1 MPVFKPFAG
10 HPAISSIA
18 SRYMWSVP
26 VVAFFGLLNG
36 VLEGLGIGLLVPL
49 LSTLL
54 NDGDGT
60 AAPGGVLGYLGSFA
74 AAYPAEQRLL
84 IVAATMFGFVLLK
97 GVSQYASRSFSA
109 WIDGRA
115 AHDILSSL
123 SERLER
129 NDYAFHLSV
138 SASRLVNIISSEAWK
153 VSDAVRAVLTS
164 ISSLANVVV
173 FAALLFFVSWQLA
186 LLVCAGA
193 LIVRLIQGQTTVR
206 LKRFSEDAGKANERL
221 ADRMLFAIYGA
232 RVIRLFNQEQDEHER
247 FAAAS
252 NTVRTSHLVIE
263 RFSAVLGS
271 VLETLHAALFLITL
285 LVGVSIG
292 VEIPVLAAFLVLL
305 NRMQPHLRTLETSGL
320 AVAGSNAQ
328 LREVEWLLDAKQTAP
343 SQEGRAFQKLETS
356 IDFENVGFTYA
367 EREAKAALQD
377 VSFSFRRGC
386 TTALIGHS
394 GSGKSTVINL
404 LCRLLEPGSGRIM
417 VNDFPLSDTDSRQWR
432 RAIGIAGQDIDLVE
446 GTIADNI
453 AFGVLDMPF
462 ADIQEAARLAHADDF
477 IESFPEG
484 YQTRVGGRGLALSGG
499 QRQRIGIA
507 RALGRKPQILILDEA
522 TNAVDGL
529 SEKKL
534 FELLQTGARDRTTI
548 VISHHASTLS
558 FCDWGVV
565 LADGKVIETGPLNDL
580 AGFKSMLMV
589 T

>member
-305 NRMQPHLRTLETSGL
+305 NRMQPHLRTLETSGM

-343 SQEGRAFQKLETS
+343 SQEGRSFQKLETS
-356 IDFENVGFTYA
+356 IEFKNVGFTYA

-377 VSFSFRRGC
+377 VSFSFQRGR

-417 VNDFPLSDTDSRQWR
+417 VNGFPLSDTDSRQWR

-534 FELLQTGARDRTTI
+534 FKLLQTGARDRTTI

-580 AGFKSMLMV
+580 AGFKSMLMA